1 MLIQRIKISNYKT
14 YLSLDLDL
22 TVDDDRPIILIGGA
36 NGGGKTTLFEAISG
50 ALYGLK
56 IENKE
61 HFMELLNQ
69 GHTASEAL
77 FNSIQSVIDQT
88 LTGITISAQALYY
101 AKFVNAGRKPG
112 TKGVPIDV
120 LVEWIRRKRLN
131 MEGKRERSVAFAMQR
146 SIRDKGIMPSRF
158 IDKSIDK
165 FNNSKR
171 LEDNIERFMEEY
183 AEEQLQTIFN
193 QLTA

>member
-1 MLIQRIKISNYKT
+1 M
-14 YLSLDLDL
+14 
-22 TVDDDRPIILIGGA
+22 
-36 NGGGKTTLFEAISG
+36 
-50 ALYGLK
+50 
-56 IENKE
+56 
-61 HFMELLNQ
+61 
-69 GHTASEAL
+69 
-77 FNSIQSVIDQT
+77 IDQT

-146 SIRDKGIMPSRF
+146 SIRDKGINPSRF

-165 FNNSKR
+165 FNKYKR
-171 LEDNIERFMEEY
+171 LEENIERFMEEY
-183 AEEQLQTIFN
+183 TEEQLQTIFN

>member
-1 MLIQRIKISNYKT
+1 
-14 YLSLDLDL
+14 
-22 TVDDDRPIILIGGA
+22 
-36 NGGGKTTLFEAISG
+36 
-50 ALYGLK
+50 
-56 IENKE
+56 
-61 HFMELLNQ
+61 MELLNQ

-77 FNSIQSVIDQT
+77 FNSIQSVIEHT

-120 LVEWIRRKRLN
+120 LIEWIRRKRLN

-146 SIRDKGIMPSRF
+146 SIRDKGIKPSRF

-165 FNNSKR
+165 FNKSKR
-171 LEDNIERFMEEY
+171 LENKIERFMEEY

>member
-1 MLIQRIKISNYKT
+1 MKT
-14 YLSLDLDL
+14 ADSPILQQIALYLSD
-22 TVDDDRPIILIGGA
+22 
-36 NGGGKTTLFEAISG
+36 TLQ
-50 ALYGLK
+50 
-56 IENKE
+56 
-61 HFMELLNQ
+61 MELLNQ

-77 FNSIQSVIDQT
+77 FNSIQSVIEHT

-120 LVEWIRRKRLN
+120 LIEWIRRKRLN

-146 SIRDKGIMPSRF
+146 SIRDKGIKPSRF

-165 FNNSKR
+165 FNKSKR
-171 LEDNIERFMEEY
+171 LENKIERFMEEY

>member
-1 MLIQRIKISNYKT
+1 MKT
-14 YLSLDLDL
+14 ADSPILQQIAQYLSD
-22 TVDDDRPIILIGGA
+22 
-36 NGGGKTTLFEAISG
+36 TLQ
-50 ALYGLK
+50 
-56 IENKE
+56 
-61 HFMELLNQ
+61 MELLNQ

-77 FNSIQSVIDQT
+77 FNSIQSVIEHT

-112 TKGVPIDV
+112 TKGVPINV
-120 LVEWIRRKRLN
+120 LVEWIRRRRLN

-146 SIRDKGIMPSRF
+146 SIRDKGIKPSRF

-165 FNNSKR
+165 FNKSKR

-193 QLTA
+193 QLAA

>member
-1 MLIQRIKISNYKT
+1 MKT
-14 YLSLDLDL
+14 ADSPILQQIAQYLSD
-22 TVDDDRPIILIGGA
+22 
-36 NGGGKTTLFEAISG
+36 TLQ
-50 ALYGLK
+50 
-56 IENKE
+56 
-61 HFMELLNQ
+61 MELLNQ

-77 FNSIQSVIDQT
+77 FNSIQSVIEHT

-112 TKGVPIDV
+112 TKGVPINV

-146 SIRDKGIMPSRF
+146 SIRDKGIKPSRF

-165 FNNSKR
+165 FNKSKR
-171 LEDNIERFMEEY
+171 LENKIERFMEEY
-183 AEEQLQTIFN
+183 AEEQVQTIFN

>member
-1 MLIQRIKISNYKT
+1 MKT
-14 YLSLDLDL
+14 ADSPILQQIAQYLSD
-22 TVDDDRPIILIGGA
+22 
-36 NGGGKTTLFEAISG
+36 TLQ
-50 ALYGLK
+50 
-56 IENKE
+56 
-61 HFMELLNQ
+61 MELLNQ

-77 FNSIQSVIDQT
+77 FNSIQSVIEHT

-120 LVEWIRRKRLN
+120 LIEWIRRKRLN

-146 SIRDKGIMPSRF
+146 SIRDKGIKPSRF

-165 FNNSKR
+165 FNKSKR
-171 LEDNIERFMEEY
+171 LENNIERFMEES

>member
-1 MLIQRIKISNYKT
+1 MKT
-14 YLSLDLDL
+14 VDSPILQQIAQYLSD
-22 TVDDDRPIILIGGA
+22 
-36 NGGGKTTLFEAISG
+36 TLQ
-50 ALYGLK
+50 
-56 IENKE
+56 
-61 HFMELLNQ
+61 MELLNQ

-77 FNSIQSVIDQT
+77 FNSIQSVIEHT

-112 TKGVPIDV
+112 TKGVPINV
-120 LVEWIRRKRLN
+120 LVEWIRRRRLN

-146 SIRDKGIMPSRF
+146 SIRDKGIKPSRF

-165 FNNSKR
+165 FNKSKR
-171 LEDNIERFMEEY
+171 LENKIERFMEEY

>member
-1 MLIQRIKISNYKT
+1 
-14 YLSLDLDL
+14 
-22 TVDDDRPIILIGGA
+22 
-36 NGGGKTTLFEAISG
+36 
-50 ALYGLK
+50 
-56 IENKE
+56 
-61 HFMELLNQ
+61 MELLNQ

-77 FNSIQSVIDQT
+77 FNSIQSVIEHT

-112 TKGVPIDV
+112 TKGVPINV

-146 SIRDKGIMPSRF
+146 SIREKGIKPSRF

-165 FNNSKR
+165 FNKSKR
-171 LEDNIERFMEEY
+171 LENKIERFMEEY

>member
-1 MLIQRIKISNYKT
+1 MKT
-14 YLSLDLDL
+14 ADSPILQQIAQYLSD
-22 TVDDDRPIILIGGA
+22 
-36 NGGGKTTLFEAISG
+36 TLQ
-50 ALYGLK
+50 
-56 IENKE
+56 
-61 HFMELLNQ
+61 MELLNQ

-77 FNSIQSVIDQT
+77 FNSIQSVIEHT

-112 TKGVPIDV
+112 TKGVPINL

-146 SIRDKGIMPSRF
+146 SIRAKGIKPSRF

-165 FNNSKR
+165 FNKSKR
-171 LEDNIERFMEEY
+171 LENKIERFMEEY